1 MDLRKNFS
9 EVIIVEGSESDT
21 KFKTIPSALG
31 RNLSS
36 SEVTTAILD
45 LIGRKI
51 KKPTHPANKILEIII
66 IKPATYLEP
75 YLVLVSKLCICA
87 I

>member
-1 MDLRKNFS
+1 M
-9 EVIIVEGSESDT
+9 IVEGSESDT

-36 SEVTTAILD
+36 SELTTSILD

-51 KKPTHPANKILEIII
+51 KKPTQPARRMLEIRII
-66 IKPATYLEP
+66 NPATYLEP
-75 YLVLVSKLCICA
+75 YLVLDSKLCICA